1 MADAQNPPIISVHG
15 LVNQFGTQIVHD
27 HLDFEIDKPQVIGLV
42 GGSGS
47 GKSVLMRTIVGLQ
60 KPTEGEIKV
69 MGEESNRPGQFG
81 VLFQKGALFSALT
94 VEENIMVPLK
104 ERGDLSEET
113 CRSLARMKIN
123 LVGLPAIAAAK
134 YPSELSGGMIKRASL
149 ARALAVDPPIL
160 FLDEP
165 TAGLDPIAA
174 AEFDQLVLEL
184 QKSLGVTIII
194 ITHDLDTLFTVCD
207 KVAVLVDKKMTL
219 DTIENLLKSTH
230 PWIQS
235 YFHGPRGRAMLAKD
249 ENNETNGK
257 SEHGT

>member
-1 MADAQNPPIISVHG
+1 MDQQPIILVKD

-27 HLDFEIDKPQVIGLV
+27 HLNWEIDEPQIIGLV

-60 KPTEGEIKV
+60 KPTSGKIQV
-69 MGEESNRPGQFG
+69 MGGPPGHNGLFG
-81 VLFQKGALFSALT
+81 VLFQQGALFSALT
-94 VEENIMVPLK
+94 VEENIMVPLR
-104 ERGDLSEET
+104 ERKGLPGKF
-113 CRSLARMKIN
+113 CRDLARMKIN
-123 LVGLPAIAAAK
+123 LVGLPAFAATK

-174 AEFDQLVLEL
+174 AEFDQLILEL
-184 QKSLGVTIII
+184 QKSLGITVII

-207 KVAVLVDKKMTL
+207 KVAVLVDKKL
-219 DTIENLLKSTH
+219 VFDTIENLLQSDN

-235 YFHGPRGRAMLAKD
+235 YFHGPRGRTMLKK
-249 ENNETNGK
+249 EGYNGA
-257 SEHGT
+257 

>member
-1 MADAQNPPIISVHG
+1 MTGAPIISVKE
-15 LVNQFGTQIVHD
+15 LVNQFGSQVVHD
-27 HLDFEIDKPQVIGLV
+27 HLNFEITEPQIIGLV

-60 KPTEGEIKV
+60 KPTSGTIEV
-69 MGEESNRPGQFG
+69 MGGSPDQTGLFG

-94 VEENIMVPLK
+94 VEENIMAPLK
-104 ERGDLSEET
+104 ERYHLDDALCHE
-113 CRSLARMKIN
+113 LARMKIN
-123 LVGLPAIAAAK
+123 LVGLPPVAAGK

-174 AEFDQLVLEL
+174 AEFDQLILQL
-184 QKSLGVTIII
+184 QKNLKITVII

-207 KVAVLVDKKMTL
+207 KVAVLVDKKIMI
-219 DTIENLLKSTH
+219 DTIDNLIKSDH
-230 PWIQS
+230 PWIKE
-235 YFHGPRGRAMLAKD
+235 YFHGPRGRVHS
-249 ENNETNGK
+249 ENKEAA
-257 SEHGT
+257 